1 VGRRGREDRKR
12 EAHRVPRWVVADLP
26 SPPGESGKRLA
37 LTRYGLIEV
46 VKSPLIGISPLIV
59 LVTLSGC
66 DTEQAQRPTY
76 DPDTQVVITKS
87 EYAGLKKVGRFQ
99 PFRDVL
105 LTLARGSYAR
115 PTTGA
120 LPQSLSVLN
129 MERRPDRALWD
140 EAPMKMRRC
149 VLRCLDRCNT
159 TVSMRGDI
167 QASAVV
173 SALGMVVSAVLISEL
188 KFIHL
193 PANATSVACHRVDV
207 TSST

>member
-1 VGRRGREDRKR
+1 MGRRGREDRKR

-99 PFRDVL
+99 PFRDVTGVAL
-105 LTLARGSYAR
+105 DTSTGQLCKTHDWRASSEPLCPKHGT
-115 PTTGA
+115 TTGPCLMGRSPYEDA
-120 LPQSLSVLN
+120 PLCSSLP
-129 MERRPDRALWD
+129 
-140 EAPMKMRRC
+140 
-149 VLRCLDRCNT
+149 
-159 TVSMRGDI
+159 
-167 QASAVV
+167 
-173 SALGMVVSAVLISEL
+173 
-188 KFIHL
+188 
-193 PANATSVACHRVDV
+193 
-207 TSST
+207 